1 MKRSKCNNSVEDIRD
16 RIKILRTS
24 LRLTQAEFGEKI
36 NVADSTI
43 TNWELRGKI
52 PQSKIVLISRVFGV
66 NQNWLETGDGDM
78 FATSDPVK
86 IETPYEFAIR
96 YGCDQFM
103 ATIFERVTKLNDE
116 QKRMFSEILQIVF
129 AEGVLKISENQSNNV
144 VDCGV
149 GSSNSITIDVSN
161 FFNDLKLT
169 QNQWKNNG
177 NK

>member
-1 MKRSKCNNSVEDIRD
+1 MKRSKSDNSVEDIRD

-24 LRLTQAEFGEKI
+24 LRLTQMEFGEKI
-36 NVADSTI
+36 NVADSTV

-66 NQNWLETGDGDM
+66 NQNWLETGVGDM
-78 FATSDPVK
+78 FSTSEPIHV
-86 IETPYEFAIR
+86 ETPYEFAIR

-116 QKRMFSEILQIVF
+116 QKRLFSTILQTIF
-129 AEGVLKISENQSNNV
+129 AEGVLRIGDENQYNV
-144 VDCGV
+144 DDYG
-149 GSSNSITIDVSN
+149 GGNNSITIDGGLKI
-161 FFNDLKLT
+161 FGDLKLT
-169 QNQWKNNG
+169 QNQGKNNG